1 MHGSGRPYGPFR
13 ERLDAFARD
22 VEGIEAG
29 DVEALHRARVASRR
43 LRELLPLVGLEH
55 DVARAFGR
63 RLRKVTRQLGVVR
76 ELDVLLLLARE
87 LAEAGR
93 SSVAALRPIGAA
105 AAQELVSARERL
117 SAKLPTAKLER
128 LVRALERALNGLQ
141 SDDATP
147 DRSHATGRRHA
158 WRWALDAR
166 LVHRAAGLRDA
177 IEAAGAV
184 FVPQPLHRVR
194 IAVKKLRYTLEL
206 AGEVTRKRTDDDLA
220 ALKGAQDLLGRLHD
234 LGVLLDRAREAQAL
248 SSPPDLRASRDLSS
262 LVHAVEDDC
271 RRLHARYMRNRTE
284 LMAIA
289 NRMAAPRAQP
299 LPRRA
304 AV

>member
-22 VEGIEAG
+22 VEGVEAG

-43 LRELLPLVGLEH
+43 LRELLPLVGFEH
-55 DVARAFGR
+55 DVARALGR

-76 ELDVLLLLARE
+76 ELDVLSLLARE
-87 LAEAGR
+87 LAEDGR
-93 SSVAALRPIGAA
+93 HSAAALRPIGAA
-105 AAQELVSARERL
+105 AAQARVSARERL

-128 LVRALERALNGLQ
+128 LARALERALNGLQ
-141 SDDATP
+141 SDDAKP
-147 DRSHATGRRHA
+147 DRSHANGRRHA

-177 IEAAGAV
+177 IDAAGAV
-184 FVPQPLHRVR
+184 YVPQPLHRVR
-194 IAVKKLRYTLEL
+194 IAVKKLRYTVEL

-220 ALKGAQDLLGRLHD
+220 ALKAGQDLLGRLHD

-248 SSPPDLRASRDLSS
+248 LASPDLRSSRDLSS

-271 RRLHARYMRNRTE
+271 RRLHARYMRNRTG

-289 NRMAAPRAQP
+289 NRMAASRAQP
-299 LPRRA
+299 AARRA